1 MKRAIIPA
9 LLALSGLA
17 GGVAAGQYLRPSA
30 EAPSG
35 DAHAGQI
42 PDETASPES
51 EHATESEDQAV
62 DGQSEFVKLSNQFVV
77 PVIQDGRISAM
88 VVLSLTLGVVAGTT
102 EATFAREPKLR
113 DAFLQVLFDHANSG
127 GFSGSFTDGSNLI
140 VLRRSLKEAA
150 VVVLGSSVTDVL
162 ITDIARQDN

>member
-30 EAPSG
+30 EDPSG
-35 DAHAGQI
+35 EAHAGQN
-42 PDETASPES
+42 PDQPDVERASES
-51 EHATESEDQAV
+51 DEQKAG
-62 DGQSEFVKLSNQFVV
+62 GQQEFVKLSNQFVV
-77 PVIQDGRISAM
+77 PVVQDGRVSAM

-140 VLRRSLKEAA
+140 VLRRTLKEAA

-162 ITDIARQDN
+162 ITDIARQDS